1 MENLIRIGVLV
12 MFISLLSEGCRQ
24 ADDTAAIAGDN
35 GDFEFQAEQFADIRI
50 LRYQV
55 PGFDELT
62 AGQQELVYYL
72 YEAGLSGRDIIWDQ
86 NYRYNLRI
94 RKALENI
101 YKTSDVE
108 KSGPEW
114 EKFQTY
120 LKRVWFSNG
129 IHHHYSK
136 VKILP
141 GFSEEY
147 FRGLAEK
154 SDKNGFGIR
163 DGESLQQYIDF
174 LVPLIF
180 DPEVDGK
187 KVVLD
192 SEVDQIAA
200 SATNYY
206 SPNLTQ
212 PEVEEFYKKKIDQD
226 DPRPVSYGLNS
237 KLVKEDG
244 KIYEKVW
251 KVGGMY
257 SDAIERIVYWLE
269 KAIAVAENEK
279 QKAALEK
286 LVEYY
291 RSGDLRVFDEYNILW
306 VQDTDAAID
315 LTNGFIEVYEDPLGY
330 RGSYE
335 SLVSFRDNEASKRMS
350 ALSDNAQ
357 WFEDHAPFSDSFK
370 KPSVTG
376 VSGKVINVA
385 GEAGDASPSTPIGIN
400 LPNAN
405 WIRKEHGS
413 KSVNLGNIVN
423 AYNEASKTGGVLEE
437 FAASEEEVT
446 RSKEFGALGDNLH
459 TDLHEVIGHGSG
471 QLAPG
476 IATPKE
482 TLKGYANTLEEAR
495 ADLIALYFMMDSKL
509 VEIGVMPSLET
520 GKASYDDYIRN
531 GLLVQMAR
539 IEPGQNLE
547 EAHMRNRQLIA
558 KWAYEKGLQDKVI
571 EKVEKEGKTY
581 FVINDYQKLRG
592 LFGELLSEVQR
603 IKSEGDYEAG
613 KALVEGYGVELD
625 PEVHLEVRERYA
637 RLNRAP
643 YAGFIN
649 PLITVDNEE
658 SAVGKLTG
666 VKVEYPADF
675 TEQMLYYSEHYS
687 FLPLDN

>member
-1 MENLIRIGVLV
+1 VKNLIRIGVLV
-12 MFISLLSEGCRQ
+12 MLISLLFGGCKQ
-24 ADDTAAIAGDN
+24 ADDSAASPGDN
-35 GDFEFQAEQFADIRI
+35 GEFEFQADQFADIRI

-62 AGQQELVYYL
+62 GKQQELVYYL

-101 YKTSDVE
+101 YNTTTADR
-108 KSGPEW
+108 SGPEW
-114 EKFQTY
+114 EEFQTY
-120 LKRVWFSNG
+120 IKRIWFSNG

-147 FRGLAEK
+147 FRTLAEK
-154 SDKNGFGIR
+154 SEAGGFGLR
-163 DGESLQQYIDF
+163 KEETAGLYIDF
-174 LVPLIF
+174 LVPLMF

-192 SEVDQIAA
+192 SDVDQIAS

-206 SPNLTQ
+206 GQGLTQ
-212 PEVEEFYKKKIDQD
+212 SEVESFYSKKIDRS
-226 DPRPVSYGLNS
+226 DPHPVSYGLNS

-244 KIYEKVW
+244 RISERVW

-257 SDAIERIVYWLE
+257 SGAIEKIVFWLN
-269 KAIAVAENEK
+269 KAAAVAENEN

-291 RSGDLRVFDEYNILW
+291 ETGDLKIFDEYNVLW
-306 VQDTDAAID
+306 VQDTDSVID

-335 SLVSFRDNEASKRMS
+335 SLVSYRDFEASKRMT
-350 ALSDNAQ
+350 AISDNAQ
-357 WFEDHAPFSDSFK
+357 WFEDSAPFSDSFK
-370 KPSVTG
+370 KSEVTG

-413 KSVNLGNIVN
+413 KSVNLGNIVG
-423 AYNEASKTGGVLEE
+423 AYTEASKTGGVLEE
-437 FAASEEEVT
+437 FAYSDEEIA
-446 RSKEFGALGDNLH
+446 RSKEFGAVGDNLH
-459 TDLHEVIGHGSG
+459 TDLHEVVGHGSG

-476 IATPKE
+476 VATPKE
-482 TLKGYANTLEEAR
+482 TLKGYANTLEESR
-495 ADLIALYFMMDSKL
+495 ADLFALYYMMDPKL
-509 VEIGVMPSLET
+509 VEIGLMPSIET

-531 GLLVQMAR
+531 SLLVQMAR
-539 IEPGQNLE
+539 IDPGENLE

-558 KWAYEKGLQDKVI
+558 KWAFEKGSQDEVI
-571 EKVEKEGKTY
+571 NQVRKDGKTF
-581 FVINDYQKLRG
+581 FVINNYEKLRI

-603 IKSEGDYEAG
+603 IKSEGDYQAG

-625 PEVHLEVRERYA
+625 PQLHMEVRERYA
-637 RLNRAP
+637 KLNRAP
-643 YAGFIN
+643 YSGFIN
-649 PLITVDNEE
+649 PLIKADIDSEGN
-658 SAVGKLTG
+658 ATG
-666 VKVEYPADF
+666 VNVTYPADF
-675 TEQMLYYSEHYS
+675 AEQMLYYSKNYS

>member
-1 MENLIRIGVLV
+1 M
-12 MFISLLSEGCRQ
+12 LLSMFFGACRK
-24 ADDTAAIAGDN
+24 ADDSAAKG
-35 GDFEFQAEQFADIRI
+35 GEGEEFEYQAEQFGDIRV
-50 LRYQV
+50 LRYKI

-62 AGQQELVYYL
+62 AQQQELVYYL

-101 YKTSDVE
+101 YKGVSADQ
-108 KSGPEW
+108 GGAEW
-114 EKFQTY
+114 EAFQVY
-120 LKRVWFSNG
+120 IKRVWFSNG

-136 VKILP
+136 VKIIP

-147 FRGLAEK
+147 FRGLAAA
-154 SDKNGFGIR
+154 SDPEGFGLR
-163 DGESLQQYIDF
+163 EGESLDEYLDF

-180 DPEVDGK
+180 DPEIDGK

-192 SEVDQIAA
+192 SGVDQIAA

-206 SPNLTQ
+206 GEDLTQ
-212 PEVEEFYKKKIDQD
+212 PEVEAFYAKMIDRD

-237 KLVKEDG
+237 KLVKENG
-244 KIYEKVW
+244 KITEKVW
-251 KVGGMY
+251 KAGGMY
-257 SDAIERIVYWLE
+257 SGAIEKIVFWLN
-269 KAIAVAENEK
+269 KAVEVAENDK
-279 QKAALEK
+279 QKAALRK

-291 RSGDLRVFDEYNILW
+291 QSGDLRVFDEYNILW
-306 VQDTDAAID
+306 VQDTDSVVD

-335 SLVSFRDNEASKRMS
+335 SLVSFKDFEASKRIS

-357 WFEDHAPFSDSFK
+357 WFEDNAPFDDSFK
-370 KPSVTG
+370 KAEVTG

-413 KSVNLGNIVN
+413 KSVNLGNIVS
-423 AYNEASKTGGVLEE
+423 AYAEASKSGGVLEE
-437 FAASEEEVT
+437 FAYSEEEIA
-446 RSKEFGALGDNLH
+446 RSKEFGTLGDNLH

-476 IATPKE
+476 VATPKE
-482 TLKGYANTLEEAR
+482 TLKGYANTLEESR
-495 ADLIALYFMMDSKL
+495 ADLVALYYMMDPKL
-509 VEIGVMPSLET
+509 VELGVMPSLET

-539 IEPGQNLE
+539 IDPGQNLE

-558 KWAYEKGLQDKVI
+558 KWALEQGSADNVI
-571 EKVEKEGKTY
+571 EQVRKDDKTY
-581 FVINDYQKLRG
+581 FVINDYQALRVI
-592 LFGELLSEVQR
+592 FGDLLKEVQR
-603 IKSEGDYEAG
+603 IKSEGDFEAG
-613 KALVEGYGVELD
+613 KALVEGFGVQLD
-625 PEVHLEVRERYA
+625 PELHMEVRERYA

-643 YAGFIN
+643 YSGFIN
-649 PLITVDNEE
+649 PLLTAEE
-658 SAVGKLTG
+658 SSDGELAAVNI
-666 VKVEYPADF
+666 EYPADF
-675 TEQMLYYSEHYS
+675 AGQMLYYSENYS

>member
-1 MENLIRIGVLV
+1 ML
-12 MFISLLSEGCRQ
+12 ISLLAGGCSQSENS
-24 ADDTAAIAGDN
+24 AATVDEPGA
-35 GDFEFQAEQFADIRI
+35 FEYQSEQFADIRI

-55 PGFDELT
+55 PGFDELP
-62 AGQQELVYYL
+62 ARQQELVYYL

-101 YKTSDVE
+101 YKTTSAE
-108 KSGPEW
+108 KNGPEW
-114 EKFQTY
+114 DMFETY

-136 VKILP
+136 DKILP
-141 GFSEEY
+141 GFTEEY
-147 FRGLAEK
+147 FRSLAGK
-154 SDKNGFGIR
+154 SDESGFGAR
-163 DGESLQQYIDF
+163 EGESLQQYLDF

-180 DPEVDGK
+180 DPSVDGK

-206 SPNLTQ
+206 SPDLTQ
-212 PEVEEFYKKKIDQD
+212 AEVESFYAKKIDSD

-244 KIYEKVW
+244 KIYEKTW

-257 SDAIERIVYWLE
+257 SDAIEKIVFWLE
-269 KAIAVAENEK
+269 KAVSVAENDK
-279 QKAALEK
+279 QRAALEK

-291 RSGDLRVFDEYNILW
+291 QSGDLRVFDEYNILW
-306 VQDTDAAID
+306 VKDTDSVVD

-335 SLVSFRDNEASKRMS
+335 SLVSFRDFEASRRMA

-357 WFEDHAPFSDSFK
+357 WFEDNAPFADSFK
-370 KPSVTG
+370 KSEVTG

-413 KSVNLGNIVN
+413 KSVNLGNIVI

-437 FAASEEEVT
+437 FACSEEEIT
-446 RSKEFGALGDNLH
+446 RSREFGSLGDNLH

-476 IATPKE
+476 VATPKE
-482 TLKGYANTLEEAR
+482 TLKGYANTLEESR
-495 ADLIALYFMMDSKL
+495 ADLIALYYMMDPKL
-509 VEIGVMPSLET
+509 VELGVMPSLET

-539 IEPGQNLE
+539 IEPGGNLE

-558 KWAYEKGLQDKVI
+558 KWAYEKGQQDKVI
-571 EKVEKEGKTY
+571 VMISREGKSC
-581 FVINDYQKLRG
+581 FVINDYEKLRG
-592 LFGELLSEVQR
+592 LFGELLKEVQR
-603 IKSEGDYEAG
+603 IKSEGDYEAC
-613 KALVEGYGVELD
+613 KALVEGYGVRLD
-625 PEVHLEVRERYA
+625 PGLHLEVRERYA

-649 PLITVDNEE
+649 PLITADSDK
-658 SAVGKLTG
+658 SAEGKLTG

-675 TEQMLYYSEHYS
+675 AEQMLYYSEHYS

>member
-1 MENLIRIGVLV
+1 MKNLIRIGVSMML
-12 MFISLLSEGCRQ
+12 ISLFFGGCRQ
-24 ADDTAAIAGDN
+24 SDDSAASAGEN
-35 GDFEFQAEQFADIRI
+35 GDFEYQTEQFADIRI
-50 LRYQV
+50 LRYKV

-62 AGQQELVYYL
+62 GKQQELVYYL

-94 RKALENI
+94 REALENI
-101 YKTSDVE
+101 YSTTSADR
-108 KSGPEW
+108 SGPEW

-120 LKRVWFSNG
+120 IKRVWFSNG

-136 VKILP
+136 VKIPP
-141 GFSEEY
+141 GFSEGY
-147 FRGLAEK
+147 FRSMAEK
-154 SDKNGFGIR
+154 SDAGGFAVR
-163 DGESLQQYIDF
+163 EEETPEEYIDF

-192 SEVDQIAA
+192 SDVDQIAG

-206 SPNLTQ
+206 CQSLTQ
-212 PEVEEFYKKKIDQD
+212 SEVETFYKKKIDPG
-226 DPRPVSYGLNS
+226 DPHPVSYGLNS

-244 KIYEKVW
+244 KIFEKVW

-257 SDAIERIVYWLE
+257 SSAIERIVYWLN
-269 KAIAVAENEK
+269 KAVEVAENES

-291 RSGDLRVFDEYNILW
+291 ETGDLRVFDEYNVLW
-306 VQDTDAAID
+306 VQDTDSVVD

-335 SLVSFRDNEASKRMS
+335 SLVSFRDSEASRRMT

-357 WFEDHAPFSDSFK
+357 WFEDNAPFSDSFK
-370 KPSVTG
+370 KSEVTG

-385 GEAGDASPSTPIGIN
+385 EEAGDASPSTPIGIN
-400 LPNAN
+400 LPNSN

-413 KSVNLGNIVN
+413 KSVNLGNIVS
-423 AYNEASKTGGVLEE
+423 AYAEASKTGGVLEE
-437 FAASEEEVT
+437 FAYSEEEIA
-446 RSKEFGALGDNLH
+446 RSKEFGPLGDNLH
-459 TDLHEVIGHGSG
+459 TDLHEIIGHGSG

-476 IATPKE
+476 VATPRE
-482 TLKGYANTLEEAR
+482 TLKGYANTLEESR
-495 ADLIALYFMMDSKL
+495 ADLIALYYMMDLKL
-509 VEIGVMPSLET
+509 VETGAMPSLET

-539 IEPGQNLE
+539 IEPGENLE
-547 EAHMRNRQLIA
+547 QAHMRNRQLIA
-558 KWAYEKGLQDKVI
+558 KWAYEKGRQDEVI
-571 EKVEKEGKTY
+571 NQVKKDGKTF
-581 FVINDYQKLRG
+581 FVINDYEKLRG

-603 IKSEGDYEAG
+603 IKSEGDYQAG
-613 KALVEGYGVELD
+613 KDLVEGYGVELD
-625 PEVHLEVRERYA
+625 PELHMEVRERYA
-637 RLNRAP
+637 KLNRAS
-643 YAGFIN
+643 YSGFIN
-649 PLITVDNEE
+649 PLLTADKNPEGG
-658 SAVGKLTG
+658 ATG
-666 VKVEYPADF
+666 VKVGYPDDF
-675 TEQMLYYSEHYS
+675 AEQMLYYSENYS

>member
-1 MENLIRIGVLV
+1 M
-12 MFISLLSEGCRQ
+12 LLSMFFGACRK
-24 ADDTAAIAGDN
+24 ADDSAAKG
-35 GDFEFQAEQFADIRI
+35 GEGEEFEYQAEQFGDIRV
-50 LRYQV
+50 LRYKI

-62 AGQQELVYYL
+62 AQQQELVYYL

-101 YKTSDVE
+101 YKNVSADQ
-108 KSGPEW
+108 GGAEW
-114 EKFQTY
+114 DAFQVY
-120 LKRVWFSNG
+120 IKRVWFSNG

-136 VKILP
+136 VKIIP

-147 FRGLAEK
+147 FRGLAAA
-154 SDKNGFGIR
+154 SDPEGFGLR
-163 DGESLQQYIDF
+163 EGESLDEYLDF

-180 DPEVDGK
+180 DPEIDGK

-192 SEVDQIAA
+192 SGVDQIAA

-206 SPNLTQ
+206 GEDLTQ
-212 PEVEEFYKKKIDQD
+212 PEVETFYAKMIDRD

-237 KLVKEDG
+237 KLVKENG
-244 KIYEKVW
+244 KITEKVW
-251 KVGGMY
+251 KAGGMY
-257 SDAIERIVYWLE
+257 SGAIEKIVFWLN
-269 KAIAVAENEK
+269 KAVEVAENDK
-279 QKAALEK
+279 QKAALRK

-291 RSGDLRVFDEYNILW
+291 QSGDLRVFDEYNILW
-306 VQDTDAAID
+306 VQDTDSVVD

-335 SLVSFRDNEASKRMS
+335 SLVSFKDFEASKRIS

-357 WFEDHAPFSDSFK
+357 WFEDNAPFDDSFK
-370 KPSVTG
+370 KAEVTG

-413 KSVNLGNIVN
+413 KSVNLGNIVS
-423 AYNEASKTGGVLEE
+423 AYAEASKSGGVLEE
-437 FAASEEEVT
+437 FAYSEEEIA
-446 RSKEFGALGDNLH
+446 RSKEFGTLGDNLH

-476 IATPKE
+476 VATPKE
-482 TLKGYANTLEEAR
+482 TLKGYANTLEESR
-495 ADLIALYFMMDSKL
+495 ADLVALYYMMDPKL
-509 VEIGVMPSLET
+509 VELGVMPSLET

-539 IEPGQNLE
+539 IDPGQNLE

-558 KWAYEKGLQDKVI
+558 KWALEQGSADNVI
-571 EKVEKEGKTY
+571 EQVRKDDKTY
-581 FVINDYQKLRG
+581 FVINDYQALRG
-592 LFGELLSEVQR
+592 LFGDLLKEVQR
-603 IKSEGDYEAG
+603 IKSEGDFEAG
-613 KALVEGYGVELD
+613 KALVEGFGVKLD
-625 PEVHLEVRERYA
+625 PELHMEVRERYA

-643 YAGFIN
+643 YSGFIN
-649 PLITVDNEE
+649 PLLTAEE
-658 SAVGKLTG
+658 SSDGELAG
-666 VKVEYPADF
+666 VNIEYPADF
-675 TEQMLYYSEHYS
+675 AGQMLYYSENYS